1 MYIVLNEFVFY
12 FPFIVLLPFYIF
24 VHLQYCPFLKESVF
38 LFLPKNRDGV
48 SSGLHPPELVCAHT
62 TCKRS
67 SHACADVGIIRFCD
81 MFAEKIECEVFVDKW
96 FIILT
101 SVFQNIVNYIDNCLT
116 SYYQLSK
123 INIAFYPTYYL

>member
-81 MFAEKIECEVFVDKW
+81 MFAEKIECEIFVDKW
-96 FIILT
+96 FINGLM
-101 SVFQNIVNYIDNCLT
+101 S
-116 SYYQLSK
+116 
-123 INIAFYPTYYL
+123 